1 MQLQRLALNGAYV
14 RFGSLAD
21 ICSATGHVRFTPNG
35 DRKSGHPQNAM
46 SALPL
51 KADVCGAN
59 RHVRFGPKADIAP
72 RRYRAA
78 TLALADRLQLVTFAQ
93 ATGTTLLITTVV
105 ATVVARIVA
114 TVVAITTVVA
124 RIVATVVATTI
135 GPPRRHPS
143 PPIRHVGF
151 GLILA

>member
-1 MQLQRLALNGAYV
+1 
-14 RFGSLAD
+14 
-21 ICSATGHVRFTPNG
+21 
-35 DRKSGHPQNAM
+35 M
-46 SALPL
+46 SALPPTATAKADMPQMVMSAL
-51 KADVCGAN
+51 PPKADVCGAN

-151 GLILA
+151 